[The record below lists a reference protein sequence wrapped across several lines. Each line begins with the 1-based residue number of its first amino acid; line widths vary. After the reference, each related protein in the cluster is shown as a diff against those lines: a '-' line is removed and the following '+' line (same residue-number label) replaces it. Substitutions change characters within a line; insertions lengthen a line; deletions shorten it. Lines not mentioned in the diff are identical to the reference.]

1 MAQSNLPGKFW
12 IITSIML
19 AWNILGVIAFMI
31 DFTMSAEALAAMPDG
46 QRALYENVPA
56 WATVAYAVAVICGTL
71 GCIALL
77 MRKSVAIPLFVV
89 SLLAVLLQFGQ
100 AILGSDLL
108 QVMGPSSLAMPA
120 VITAIAIFLIWF
132 ALSAKRQNWIA

>member
-1 MAQSNLPGKFW
+1 MAQSNLPRKFW

-71 GCIALL
+71 GCIELL

>member
-1 MAQSNLPGKFW
+1 MAQSNLPRKFW